1 VRTRK
6 ELETIMDKQQHQDQN
21 KDAQKSGE
29 PVQLD
34 KEQQGGKQGEQK
46 QGQQK
51 QGQPQ
56 QGQPQQGGQHMPNRE
71 QQGGKQHA

>member
-1 VRTRK
+1 
-6 ELETIMDKQQHQDQN
+6 MDKQNQDQNKDQN

-46 QGQQK
+46 QGQGAEK
-51 QGQPQ
+51 
-56 QGQPQQGGQHMPNRE
+56 R
-71 QQGGKQHA
+71 

>member
-1 VRTRK
+1 
-6 ELETIMDKQQHQDQN
+6 MDKQQNQDQN

-56 QGQPQQGGQHMPNRE
+56 QGQPQQGQPQQGGQHMPNRE